1 MQNIYAGRMAKTNL
15 FVVTVFQG
23 RLIPRP
29 TKSLRR
35 ITPQNPAPEYPT
47 VGGHSSLGASGHI
60 RVSPVLHDPAVVDGF
75 VSGLHE
81 IIQWLTGYSKEE
93 IDRSIEENLT
103 FEQFFASAN
112 LNKNAT
118 LIKGIFAVMI

>member
-1 MQNIYAGRMAKTNL
+1 
-15 FVVTVFQG
+15 
-23 RLIPRP
+23 
-29 TKSLRR
+29 
-35 ITPQNPAPEYPT
+35 
-47 VGGHSSLGASGHI
+47 
-60 RVSPVLHDPAVVDGF
+60 VLHDPAVVDGF

-118 LIKGIFAVMI
+118 LIKGSICGYDIEKISNSLTKCVWMLDKSVDELAKGKKLENILR